1 MRTCQCTGGRVGN
14 SVAIERSPSSFVEE
28 CSGLK
33 RGLVAGTGPVDAL
46 IRKAQAIAATR
57 QTSVSTRKK
66 NSGVVVAGGYGV
78 AGSYSRGTVLES
90 GDSPPRGILS
100 DFFDSK
106 GEPKI
111 EDQVRN
117 RSPRP
122 FVSCRNFVPSYPK
135 IGDKNIGTASPGSP
149 YRERSRTRI
158 GRLWQRTGA
167 WLVRCRSE
175 RWKFTV
181 VPVSC
186 I

>member
-1 MRTCQCTGGRVGN
+1 MN
-14 SVAIERSPSSFVEE
+14 SLGSNERSPLSFVEE

-33 RGLVAGTGPVDAL
+33 RGLAAGTGPVDAL

-66 NSGVVVAGGYGV
+66 NSGVVMAGGYV
-78 AGSYSRGTVLES
+78 AGSYSRGTILES

-111 EDQVRN
+111 EDQARD

-122 FVSCRNFVPSYPK
+122 FVTCCNFVPSYPK
-135 IGDKNIGTASPGSP
+135 IGDKNIGAAIAPGKASARPI
-149 YRERSRTRI
+149 RRSCHP
-158 GRLWQRTGA
+158 QRTSG
-167 WLVRCRSE
+167 VNSDGSE
-175 RWKFTV
+175 LAKSDFRREADFRL
-181 VPVSC
+181 S
-186 I
+186 